1 MSLFF
6 PNQTKGPQPPVI
18 VTLAA
23 NNKRY
28 VRSFWTWVEIDDY
41 ITLDMVMEE
50 YSKLRPYKA
59 YIAPVTRVKH
69 TVGNYEVVIDL
80 QNGNSC
86 TCVGFSYHRNC
97 KHIKSVLATQ
107 N

>member
-41 ITLDMVMEE
+41 ITYPMVMEE

-59 YIAPVTRVKH
+59 FVSSRVKH
-69 TVGNYEVVIDL
+69 IVGNYEVIIDPKM
-80 QNGNSC
+80 GNSC
-86 TCVGFSYHRNC
+86 TCVGYSFHKQC
-97 KHIKSVLATQ
+97 KHLKEVLVTQ
-107 N
+107 K